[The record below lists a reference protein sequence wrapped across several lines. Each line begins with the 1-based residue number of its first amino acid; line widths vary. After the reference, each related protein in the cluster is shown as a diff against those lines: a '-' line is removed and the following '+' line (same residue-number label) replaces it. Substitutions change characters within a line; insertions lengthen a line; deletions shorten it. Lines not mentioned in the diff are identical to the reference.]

1 MSADVI
7 AGGSGEW
14 VFGPSWL
21 SMTEE
26 ELLLPQVARGDRAA
40 MQRCIDRYGGLI
52 WAIALRTLRNQAE
65 AEDATQDAFIAL
77 WKSAGRFDPTRA
89 SEKVFVAMIARRRI
103 IDRRRSAKRAERPG
117 SEAELA
123 NLANLDHLKMER
135 SSEASRAAQALL
147 DLPEDLQRVIRL
159 AVFDG
164 LTHDE
169 IAASTGIPLG
179 TVKSHVKRGLLAVR
193 EALLGSKKGKEG
205 RVSS

>member
-1 MSADVI
+1 MS
-7 AGGSGEW
+7 E
-14 VFGPSWL
+14 P
-21 SMTEE
+21 EQ
-26 ELLLPQVARGDRAA
+26 LLPLVAKGDRAA

-52 WAIALRTLRNQAE
+52 WTIALRTLRNSAE
-65 AEDATQDAFIAL
+65 AEDAVQDAFIAV
-77 WKSAGRFDPTRA
+77 WKSADRFDPDRA

-123 NLANLDHLKMER
+123 NLANLDHLKMEQA
-135 SSEASRAAQALL
+135 SEAAKAAQALL
-147 DLPEDLQRVIRL
+147 DLPEDRQRVIRL

-179 TVKSHVKRGLLAVR
+179 TVKSHVKRGLTAVR
-193 EALLGSKKGKEG
+193 EALLGKKKEG